1 MERWQFLINLT
12 KENNIQ
18 RKKNRRKMNMSKNSR
33 RKFLHTMGL
42 GTLAIAGLNCKQDLS
57 DKKPN
62 GEKSMNNKTLK
73 EFVEL
78 VRYRKEEVDEF
89 LDDSLPN
96 WGKFDKELG
105 YTVRT
110 FKRRDGIDGSNTIH
124 SLAKNGIQRK
134 QINYADEPCR
144 INTYGDSF
152 TMCSQC
158 NDGETWQEY
167 LAAHFREPVRN
178 FGIGG
183 YGVYQ
188 AYRRMRRV
196 EKTDLAAKYHI
207 LNIFSDDN
215 YRNLDLAR
223 WVRNAKMREK
233 IRDGK
238 FNMIHANPWCHLRWN
253 TNTMTFDEIENPC
266 NTQELLYK
274 FCDSDFVYNLLEH
287 DFMTQIALARSG
299 YKVNDTKYLQE
310 ISDNLNL
317 KFDFSDANNCLEEC
331 NKLAWILAQKSSL
344 HTVDLHKKYCE
355 ENNKKLI
362 VCTSYTLGEVEKA
375 CFGKP
380 RNDSVLFDGL
390 QSCGL
395 PFVDGLEI
403 HKKDYE
409 NFSCSP
415 ADYAKRFYVGH
426 YAPQGNFFYASAL
439 KNTLVELLNPKP
451 ASYESDLKSSL
462 GVEKQ
467 LL

>member
-1 MERWQFLINLT
+1 M
-12 KENNIQ
+12 
-18 RKKNRRKMNMSKNSR
+18 KNSKQTR
-33 RKFLHTMGL
+33 RSFLGALGMSSAVFAISGVKPLLGNSNLHT
-42 GTLAIAGLNCKQDLS
+42 AKQ
-57 DKKPN
+57 
-62 GEKSMNNKTLK
+62 EKRTLK
-73 EFVEL
+73 EFVEH
-78 VRYRKEEVDEF
+78 VRFRKDEVDEF

-96 WGKFDKELG
+96 WGKYDSELG

-110 FKRRDGIDGSNTIH
+110 FNRRDGINGSDTVH

-134 QINYADEPCR
+134 QVNYADQPCR

-196 EKTDLAAKYHI
+196 ENTDLAAEYHI

-223 WVRNAKMREK
+223 WVRNANMREK
-233 IRDGK
+233 IRGGK

-253 TNTMTFDEIENPC
+253 PDTITFDEIENPC
-266 NTQELLYK
+266 NTRELLYK
-274 FCDSDFVYNLLEH
+274 FCDKDFVYNLLEH
-287 DFMTQIALARSG
+287 DFMTQIALARAG
-299 YKVNDTKYLQE
+299 YKVNDLNYLQA
-310 ISDNLNL
+310 ISDSLNL
-317 KFDFSDANNCLEEC
+317 GLKFSDANNCLEEC
-331 NKLAWILAQKSSL
+331 NSLASILAQKSSL
-344 HTVDLHKKYCE
+344 HTVNLHRKYCE

-375 CFGKP
+375 CLGQS
-380 RNDSVLFDGL
+380 RNNNILFEGL
-390 QSCGL
+390 KSSGL
-395 PFVDGLEI
+395 PFIDGLEMHI
-403 HKKDYE
+403 EDYKA
-409 NFSCSP
+409 FSCSP
-415 ADYAKRFYVGH
+415 ADYAKRYYVGH
-426 YAPQGNFFYASAL
+426 YAPSGNFFYANELA
-439 KNTLVELLNPKP
+439 KTLIKVLDPEP
-451 ASYESDLKSSL
+451 ASYKGVLESSL
-462 GVEKQ
+462 SIEKQ